1 MATGRIALHVHV
13 WWTARSLPFTV
24 KRCSLDRLLAGTTP
38 LPGRMP
44 YRGVSAHEIIDAVRE
59 STKRPWRM
67 GGRRCLRE
75 GLLAFRFL
83 RLAGHPAVLHFAIEP
98 DSVAADS
105 PSAHCWVTVAGVCV
119 INPPSPTM
127 KLLFSWDGEFK
138 TAGVQV

>member
-1 MATGRIALHVHV
+1 MATSRIALHAHL
-13 WWTARSLPFTV
+13 WWMARSLPFTV
-24 KRCSLDRLLAGTTP
+24 KRRSLRRLLAATTP

-44 YRGVSAHEIIDAVRE
+44 YRGFSAGEIIDAVRE
-59 STKRPWRM
+59 TTKRPWRM

-83 RLAGHPAVLHFAIEP
+83 RLAGYPAVLHFAIEP

-105 PSAHCWVTVAGVCV
+105 LSAHCWVTVEGVCV

-127 KLLFSWDGEFK
+127 KLLFSWDGEFS
-138 TAGVQV
+138 TAGVRA